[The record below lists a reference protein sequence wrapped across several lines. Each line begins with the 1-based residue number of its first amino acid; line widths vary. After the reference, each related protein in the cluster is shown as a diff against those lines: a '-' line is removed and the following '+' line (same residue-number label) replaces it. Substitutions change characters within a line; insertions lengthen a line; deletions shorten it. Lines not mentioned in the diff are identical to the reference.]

1 MKNELKRTIAAPL
14 CITST
19 MLVMT
24 ALIMA
29 LLLSLTA
36 CGGQP
41 TDASQESVSA
51 VETSVPPVVEEDS
64 VVEDSVEESALEATK
79 STLTKSE
86 KTAKKADKA
95 EKKTETSAKP
105 SAAPKTE
112 QATAAATP
120 APTATPKP
128 ASSGKT
134 GGSSGYTAPAT
145 DKTPS
150 SGSTASKPADTTP
163 SKPSTETKPATTPAP
178 TPVHEHSWVEHYA
191 EKQTLVSDGYWEDV
205 YQSVPVYETVGTV
218 NGIAFNSMAEQN
230 AYVRSLG
237 PDATVEFGS
246 TTVVTGYRDELVDR
260 VWHEPVYTTESY
272 VDYYYC
278 SCGAT
283 K

>member
-1 MKNELKRTIAAPL
+1 MKN
-14 CITST
+14 T
-19 MLVMT
+19 MHKLT
-24 ALIMA
+24 AILMA
-29 LLLSLTA
+29 LVLALSLAA

-41 TDASQESVSA
+41 TDTAQKSVSVA
-51 VETSVPPVVEEDS
+51 ETTVPPVVTEDS
-64 VVEDSVEESALEATK
+64 AVEDSVEESALEATK

-86 KTAKKADKA
+86 RTAKKADKA

-134 GGSSGYTAPAT
+134 GGSSGYTAPAA

-150 SGSTASKPADTTP
+150 GGSAASKPADTTP

-178 TPVHEHSWVEHYA
+178 TPVHEHNWVEHYA
-191 EKQTLVSDGYWEDV
+191 EKQTLVSDGYYEDI
-205 YQSVPVYETVGTV
+205 YESVPVYETVGLYS
-218 NGIAFNSMAEQN
+218 NGLTSADMGGAVEANKRAALEGFE
-230 AYVRSLG
+230 YVG
-237 PDATVEFGS
+237 TATVVS
-246 TTVVTGYRDELVDR
+246 YYRDELVDR
-260 VWHEPVYTTESY
+260 VWHDPVYTTESY
-272 VDYYYC
+272 VDYCYC
-278 SCGAT
+278 ACGAT